1 VDNDQFEANEAE
13 PGLRTVKVVSK
24 KVFMFERYNTKSPE
38 TSKHENYQSQKTPKI
53 MIKYDNVIKQA
64 LVTDHED

>member
-1 VDNDQFEANEAE
+1 MDNDQFEANEPE

-24 KVFMFERYNTKSPE
+24 KVFMFERYKTKSPE
-38 TSKHENYQSQKTPKI
+38 ISKHENYETQKTPKI